1 MKKILLLIFM
11 TIIFAG
17 CSTETPVE
25 VKTEKVLSSRDAV
38 TVIHD
43 GKISLS
49 KKLKIFSPSSGNVIE
64 KYIED
69 GSDVTEG
76 QKLFKVNSLE
86 TQSDF
91 LQAKKNLAQSKTALA
106 KALVENDPAASELQL
121 EAEKNLALVQKLEE
135 EFSGGII
142 YSPKSGR
149 LGNSV
154 APQGMPVVENE
165 TVLAIVGNIDPAVVT
180 VELSETETEILSAST
195 DLKISL
201 KLGDGE
207 IYPYKGTFKNGEI
220 FFENPDELLIPDEP
234 AQIEI
239 DNIKISNGVLVPEN
253 AIRKDGAGNFV
264 FINENDKVAIRQ
276 ILLGDKIGTYY
287 IVKDGLTAE
296 DSVIVDGSINLREG
310 TPLKER

>member
-1 MKKILLLIFM
+1 MRKILLLIFM

-17 CSTETPVE
+17 CSNESPLE
-25 VKTEKVLSSRDAV
+25 VKTEKVLSSSDAV

-49 KKLKIFSPSSGNVIE
+49 KEIKIFSPVSGNVTE

-76 QKLFKVNSLE
+76 QKLFKINDLE

-91 LQAKKNLAQSKTALA
+91 LQAKKELAQSKTALA
-106 KALVENDPAASELQL
+106 KALVENDPAASELQISV
-121 EAEKNLALVQKLEE
+121 EEKQALVQKFEDE
-135 EFSGGII
+135 ASSGII
-142 YSPKSGR
+142 YTPKAGR
-149 LGNSV
+149 LGAV
-154 APQGMPVVENE
+154 VVPEGMPVTENE
-165 TVLAIVGNIDPAVVT
+165 TVLATVGNINPAVVN
-180 VELSETETEILSAST
+180 VELSEAESEILSAST

-201 KLGDGE
+201 KFSDGE
-207 IYPYKGTFKNGEI
+207 TYPYAGTFKDGAI
-220 FFENPDELLIPDEP
+220 FFENPDELLMPGFS

-239 DNIKISNGVLVPEN
+239 GNLKISNGVLVPES
-253 AIRKDGAGNFV
+253 AIRKDGAGDFV
-264 FINENDKVAIRQ
+264 YINKNDEVAIKK

-296 DSVIVDGSINLREG
+296 DSVIVDSSINLREG
-310 TPLKER
+310 TPLKSK